1 MAGNLLR
8 KVYKKDRETIYRLVD
23 GEPVIIPLRSDIE
36 INDLGAFYIL
46 KNETA
51 AYIWELIDG
60 KKTVRQIVEAV
71 LERFQVEAKKAEI
84 DVENFIKEL
93 DDIKA
98 ITAVRQ

>member
-1 MAGNLLR
+1 MADNILR

-51 AYIWELIDG
+51 AYIWGLIDE
-60 KKTVRQIVEAV
+60 KKTVMQIIGAV

-84 DVENFIKEL
+84 DVKNFIKEL

-98 ITAVRQ
+98 ITAVR